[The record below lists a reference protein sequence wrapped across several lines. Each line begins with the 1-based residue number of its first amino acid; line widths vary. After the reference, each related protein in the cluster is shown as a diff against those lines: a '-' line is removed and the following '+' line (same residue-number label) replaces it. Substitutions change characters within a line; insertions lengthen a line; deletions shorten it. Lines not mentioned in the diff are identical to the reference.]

1 MAAAARWAAG
11 IAAAWAGGLAVL
23 ALMAAPAAF
32 ATLPSAEAGRVVGRL
47 FAQEA
52 AASLAIALLLVFV
65 ERRRSRAAA
74 EAGTGSIFSAEL
86 LLLLGTIFCTV
97 AGYYA
102 VEPLMA
108 QARLGQGSWSFGT
121 LHAISGGFFALK
133 GLLVLALAGRYA
145 RA

>member
-1 MAAAARWAAG
+1 MGAAARWATLIAG
-11 IAAAWAGGLAVL
+11 AWAGGLAVI

-32 ATLPSAEAGRVVGRL
+32 ATLSSAEAGRFVGRL
-47 FAQEA
+47 FAEEA
-52 AASLAIALLLVFV
+52 ATSLAIALLLVFV
-65 ERRRSRAAA
+65 ERRRGRSAA
-74 EAGTGSIFSAEL
+74 EAGTGSIFSAEM

-108 QARLGQGSWSFGT
+108 QARLGQGGWSFGA
-121 LHAISGGFFALK
+121 LHAVSGGFFALK
-133 GLLVLALAGRYA
+133 GLLVLALAWRFA